1 VKVIPE
7 TCRAQYIWYLRGGF
21 LFLLLNVFNYS
32 HSIFIKLLFISFLLI
47 KWKIKISHH
56 PQSSTTT
63 PPSVEFHPHH
73 TVRRVLPP
81 PLFITEIWWSQLSF
95 NQNLIHILHFIPTS
109 FPFGHCTS
117 FHSDIH
123 CPTSDS
129 SFVQLTS
136 YLIILESAHPK
147 QESIHISGYL

>member
-1 VKVIPE
+1 MILAYFWLSCFNPLVFSLPKTFTLFGLERRWRLFQKRVVRNTFDI
-7 TCRAQYIWYLRGGF
+7 YVGF
-21 LFLLLNVFNYS
+21 F
-32 HSIFIKLLFISFLLI
+32 IFIFKCFHLFPFYLHKTVIYFISI
-47 KWKIKISHH
+47 DKMKNKN
-56 PQSSTTT
+56 T
-63 PPSVEFHPHH
+63 
-73 TVRRVLPP
+73 
-81 PLFITEIWWSQLSF
+81 TEIWWSQLSF

-136 YLIILESAHPK
+136 YLIILESADPK
-147 QESIHISGYL
+147 QESTHISGYL